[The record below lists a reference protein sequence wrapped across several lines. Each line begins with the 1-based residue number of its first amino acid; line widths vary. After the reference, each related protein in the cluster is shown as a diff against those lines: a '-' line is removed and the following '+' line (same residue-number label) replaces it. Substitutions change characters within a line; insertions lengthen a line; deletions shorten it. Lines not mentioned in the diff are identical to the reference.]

1 MPIFLLY
8 CIIIIEGD
16 NVKKRTK
23 VIMIIISILILVIAL
38 SIIIMTFLNGQ
49 KMVEEEKNIT
59 TIVNTKNNFI
69 TEVYSKVKLSEL
81 ITIENGTLKNDFYIN
96 TSKIGEIEVKYSY
109 FNNLKKETASSFK
122 IKVLDTEKPYI
133 GLGKSYTHVIGN
145 NFNLESSVLCGDNY
159 TKKPK
164 CYIMGD
170 YDLEKVGKYQLT
182 FYAEDES
189 GNKNSVNFTL
199 NVVEK
204 SPNIST
210 TNTSISFEQIKARL
224 PENASLMVDVSKW
237 QQDIDWQKV
246 HANGIEYAM
255 LRIGTQKGVDKESI
269 IDAYFEQNIK
279 NAQAAGIKVGVYYYS
294 YANDKNDVL
303 EQAKWVVDTLKDYE
317 LDLPVAFDWECWS
330 LFNSFNISFHDLNE
344 IAETFL
350 REIEK
355 EGYQPLLYGS
365 KNYMEN
371 IWNLDYDIWLAH
383 YTEKTSYEGPRIMWQ
398 FTSSGKVP
406 GISGNVD
413 VNFYYNK

>member
-8 CIIIIEGD
+8 CIIIVEGD
-16 NVKKRTK
+16 NMKKRTK
-23 VIMIIISILILVIAL
+23 GIMIIISILVLVIIL
-38 SIIIMTFLNGQ
+38 SIII
-49 KMVEEEKNIT
+49 IT
-59 TIVNTKNNFI
+59 TLKNQKILEDKNVTTVVTVKNDFI

-81 ITIENGTLKNDFYIN
+81 ITIENGTLTNDFYID

-109 FNNLKKETASSFK
+109 LNNLKKKITSSFK
-122 IKVLDTEKPYI
+122 IRVLDTEKPYI

-145 NFNLESSVLCGDNY
+145 EFDLESSVLCGDNY

-164 CYIMGD
+164 CYIKGE
-170 YDLEKVGKYQLT
+170 YDLKKVGKYQLT

-189 GNKNSVNFTL
+189 GNKNNVNFTL

-204 SPNIST
+204 KPNIST
-210 TNTSISFEQIKARL
+210 TNTSIPFEQIKARL
-224 PENASLMVDVSKW
+224 PENASLMIDVSKW
-237 QQDIDWQKV
+237 QQNIDWEKV
-246 HANGIEYAM
+246 RASGIEYAM
-255 LRIGTQKGVDKESI
+255 LRIGTQKGVDKDSI

-279 NAQAAGIKVGVYYYS
+279 NARKNGIKVGVYYYS
-294 YANDKNDVL
+294 YANDTSDALK
-303 EQAKWVVDTLKDYE
+303 QAKWVSDTLKDYE

-344 IAETFL
+344 IADTFL

-355 EGYQPLLYGS
+355 SGYQSLLYGS
-365 KNYMEN
+365 KNYIEN

-406 GISGNVD
+406 GINGNAD